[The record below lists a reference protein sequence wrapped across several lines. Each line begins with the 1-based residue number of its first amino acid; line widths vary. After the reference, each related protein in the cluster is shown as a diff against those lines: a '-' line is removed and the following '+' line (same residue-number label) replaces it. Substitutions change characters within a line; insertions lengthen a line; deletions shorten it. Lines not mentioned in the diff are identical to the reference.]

1 MTARKDPMLK
11 VSFIIFSLN
20 FCERFLFIDFKQFN
34 AMTYF
39 YIVCNFVLCI
49 KKSIIFTELKTWPLF
64 SNIEWENILQMKAP
78 FVPVPDSQTD
88 TTYFEGNL
96 KTLCPKLCLKFLIDF

>member
-1 MTARKDPMLK
+1 MLK

-20 FCERFLFIDFKQFN
+20 FYEKYLFIIFRKFS
-34 AMTYF
+34 TTIFF
-39 YIVCNFVLCI
+39 YLVCNFVPYI
-49 KKSIIFTELKTWPLF
+49 KKYIYIIFSELKTWPLF

-96 KTLCPKLCLKFLIDF
+96 KTLYLKLYFIV